1 MRKISVIIPALNEEK
16 ILDSLLKQLCSS
28 SAYIEVI
35 VVDGGSKDGT
45 RDIVKN
51 YPKVNL
57 ITSDKGRAIQMNK
70 GAKFATGEI
79 LWFLHADSIVITQA
93 GQLIDEE
100 LENHTVAGSFYLKF
114 NKNNFWLNLYSWMS
128 RANCTI
134 FTYGDQGIFLH
145 KHVFDALGGFKDI
158 PIMEDLD
165 LVRRLKRIGYFS
177 KLPYPVVT
185 SARRFERNGMV
196 YQEIKNLFL
205 VMGYYLGLS
214 PNFLARFYKY

>member
-16 ILDSLLKQLCSS
+16 MLDSLLQQLCSS
-28 SAYIEVI
+28 PAYAEII

-45 RDIVKN
+45 RDIINN

-70 GAKFATGEI
+70 GAKFASGEI
-79 LWFLHADSIVITQA
+79 LWFLHADSTVVAQA
-93 GQLIDEE
+93 GELIDGE
-100 LENHTVAGSFYLKF
+100 LDGRSVAGSFYLKF
-114 NKNNFWLNLYSWMS
+114 NKNNFWLNLYSWIS

-134 FTYGDQGIFLH
+134 FTYGDQGIFLY

-165 LVRRLKRIGYFS
+165 LVRRLKRTGYFS
-177 KLPYPVVT
+177 KLSYPVVT

-196 YQEIKNLFL
+196 RQEIKNLFL
-205 VMGYYLGLS
+205 VMGYYVGLS